1 MPNGMWPCD
10 TRKLSNCR
18 YIFDLNNI
26 LIPLNIVLIASATC
40 TVRWILCTLHTST
53 RSTIFVIITIRGTKH
68 SKKKT
73 EHTWRWD
80 AMFWAWTRKSHV
92 IDVVFLPHS
101 CLVAVTIL
109 CLFFFLF
116 CICFFSFSVYLTHAD
131 DLILFYYIILYV
143 LYMRK
148 KTQQNDRQHDV
159 HACPIVCSHLSVNS
173 RNKRML
179 APTTSEKERA
189 MTDTSKIISSFQS
202 ERARASRNASNNCS
216 STTTAA
222 NAKSKKRLTL
232 FFFLLWSIQE

>member
-80 AMFWAWTRKSHV
+80 AMFWAGTRKSHV

-101 CLVAVTIL
+101 CLAAVTIL
-109 CLFFFLF
+109 CLFFFF
-116 CICFFSFSVYLTHAD
+116 FVSASFHFRCIWHTQT
-131 DLILFYYIILYV
+131 IWFYSIILYCMYYICARKHSRTTGNMM
-143 LYMRK
+143 YMR
-148 KTQQNDRQHDV
+148 
-159 HACPIVCSHLSVNS
+159 
-173 RNKRML
+173 
-179 APTTSEKERA
+179 
-189 MTDTSKIISSFQS
+189 
-202 ERARASRNASNNCS
+202 AR
-216 STTTAA
+216 
-222 NAKSKKRLTL
+222 
-232 FFFLLWSIQE
+232 